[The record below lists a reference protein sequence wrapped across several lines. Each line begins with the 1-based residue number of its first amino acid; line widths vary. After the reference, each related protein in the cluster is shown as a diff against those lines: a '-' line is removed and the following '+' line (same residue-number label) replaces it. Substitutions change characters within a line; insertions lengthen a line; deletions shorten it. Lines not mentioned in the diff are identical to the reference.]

1 VTVVATESQ
10 LRSKT
15 ALVTGAGR
23 GIGTAI
29 AVALAQA
36 GAKVILVARTSR
48 DIEEVASRIR
58 SRGGEAAAAA
68 GDVSADDVM
77 EGIVGAHG
85 PVDILVNNAGMGIFK
100 PFAEMTVCEFDQMW
114 KVNMRGVFLAT
125 KAVLPGMR
133 AKKEGDIVTISSLA
147 GKNGFKGGTG
157 YGATKWAVRGFASSL
172 MLEVRDENIRV
183 VTIFPG
189 SVDTGFSKGGKRG
202 PEIPQPDDVASGV
215 LFAVTAPRRAMFSEI
230 DVRPTK
236 V

>member
-1 VTVVATESQ
+1 MPTGPL

-23 GIGTAI
+23 GIGSGI
-29 AVALAQA
+29 AEALAA
-36 GAKVILVARTSR
+36 EGAKVILVARTSAE
-48 DIEEVASRIR
+48 IESTAARIR
-58 SRGGEAAAAA
+58 TSGGEAVASS
-68 GDVSADDVM
+68 GDVAV
-77 EGIVGAHG
+77 EGDIERIVNTHG

-100 PFAEMTVCEFDQMW
+100 PFADMTVGEFDQMW
-114 KVNMRGVFLAT
+114 NVNMRGVFLAT

-172 MLEVRDENIRV
+172 MLEVRDDNIRV
-183 VTIFPG
+183 VTVFPG
-189 SVDTGFSKGGKRG
+189 SVDTGFSRGGKRG
-202 PEIPQPDDVASGV
+202 PDIPQPADVASGV
-215 LFAVTAPRRAMFSEI
+215 LLAVTAPRRAMFSEI
-230 DVRPTK
+230 DLRPTR